1 MRPYLYHYTTIEN
14 LALIL
19 KNQTIRFS
27 KLTNTDD
34 LEESKTSD
42 IGEAGQYI
50 FVSCWTDKKD
60 ENIPLWHMYS
70 SKLSGVRIS
79 LPFLPFKE
87 YDSDILNSYP
97 SFNDS
102 EIESLIK
109 SPKIKT
115 YIPDSLNKNQNYM
128 INASFNKLTTK
139 ENIKV
144 FYTDDEKL
152 IMPVISEDE
161 ITKKTIKF
169 GLIGKYKRSCWRFQ
183 EEYRYRL
190 WVLPIGHD
198 EIMLNHLDPDQFE
211 SGFQRIKDQVKLDFD
226 FIDLLIDQEDFNK
239 MEIVLGPGV
248 TESQR
253 TLVDCLVAT
262 YNPKAKISD
271 SQLIG
276 RIKTR

>member
-1 MRPYLYHYTTIEN
+1 MKPYLYHYTTIES

-19 KNQTIRFS
+19 KNQTIRFN

-42 IGEAGQYI
+42 RGNAGQYI
-50 FVSCWTDKKD
+50 FVSCWTDEKA

-70 SKLSGVRIS
+70 NNLSGVRIS
-79 LPFLPFKE
+79 LPLLPFKE
-87 YDSDILNSYP
+87 Y
-97 SFNDS
+97 DS

-128 INASFNKLTTK
+128 INAAFDKLTTK

-144 FYTDDEKL
+144 LYTDDEKL

-248 TESQR
+248 SESQR

>member
-1 MRPYLYHYTTIEN
+1 MRPYLYHYTTIES

-19 KNQTIRFS
+19 KNQTIRFN

-42 IGEAGQYI
+42 IGNAGQYI
-50 FVSCWTDKKD
+50 FVSCWTDKKA

-70 SKLSGVRIS
+70 NRLSGVRIS

-87 YDSDILNSYP
+87 YDSDILNSYN
-97 SFNDS
+97 SYNDS
-102 EIESLIK
+102 EFESLIK

-115 YIPDSLNKNQNYM
+115 YIPDSLNKNQKYI
-128 INASFNKLTTK
+128 INTSFDKSTIK

-144 FYTDDEKL
+144 LYTDDEKL
-152 IMPVISEDE
+152 ILPEISKIEK
-161 ITKKTIKF
+161 TTQTIKF
-169 GLIGKYKRSCWRFQ
+169 SLVGKYKRSCWKFQ
-183 EEYRYRL
+183 KEYRYRL
-190 WVLPIGHD
+190 WVLPIGHN
-198 EIMLNHLDPDQFE
+198 EIMLNHLDSDRFE
-211 SGFQRIKDQVKLDFD
+211 SGFKRIKDQVKLNFD
-226 FIDLLIDQEDFNK
+226 FIDLQIDQEDFSK

-253 TLVDCLVAT
+253 TLIDCLVAT

-276 RIKTR
+276 KIKTR

>member
-19 KNQTIRFS
+19 KNKTIRFN

-42 IGEAGQYI
+42 IGNAGQYI
-50 FVSCWTDKKD
+50 FVSCWTDKKA

-70 SKLSGVRIS
+70 NKLSGVRIG

-87 YDSDILNSYP
+87 YDS
-97 SFNDS
+97 
-102 EIESLIK
+102 EVETLIK
-109 SPKIKT
+109 SPKVKT
-115 YIPDSLNKNQNYM
+115 YIPDSLNKNQKYM
-128 INASFNKLTTK
+128 INASFNNSTTK

-144 FYTDDEKL
+144 LYTDDEQL
-152 IMPVISEDE
+152 ILPEISKIENT
-161 ITKKTIKF
+161 TKKIKF
-169 GLIGKYKRSCWRFQ
+169 GLVGKYKRSCWRFQ
-183 EEYRYRL
+183 KEYRYRL
-190 WVLPIGHD
+190 WVLPIGHE
-198 EIMLNHLDPDQFE
+198 EIMLNHLDSDKFD
-211 SGFQRIKDQVKLDFD
+211 SGFKRIINQVKLDFD
-226 FIDLLIDQEDFNK
+226 FIDLFIDQENFSK

-253 TLVDCLVAT
+253 TLIDCLVAT

-271 SQLIG
+271 SQLNG
-276 RIKTR
+276 KIKTR

>member
-87 YDSDILNSYP
+87 YDSDILSSYP

-128 INASFNKLTTK
+128 INASFDKLTTK

-161 ITKKTIKF
+161 ITKK
-169 GLIGKYKRSCWRFQ
+169 
-183 EEYRYRL
+183 RL
-190 WVLPIGHD
+190 
-198 EIMLNHLDPDQFE
+198 N
-211 SGFQRIKDQVKLDFD
+211 
-226 FIDLLIDQEDFNK
+226 
-239 MEIVLGPGV
+239 
-248 TESQR
+248 
-253 TLVDCLVAT
+253 LV
-262 YNPKAKISD
+262 
-271 SQLIG
+271 
-276 RIKTR
+276 

>member
-1 MRPYLYHYTTIEN
+1 MKPYLYHYTTIES

-19 KNQTIRFS
+19 KNQTIRFN

-42 IGEAGQYI
+42 RGNAGQYI
-50 FVSCWTDKKD
+50 FVSCWTDEKD

-70 SKLSGVRIS
+70 NNLSGVRIS

-87 YDSDILNSYP
+87 YDSEVLNSCNIN
-97 SFNDS
+97 NDS
-102 EIESLIK
+102 EIEPLYE

-115 YIPDSLNKNQNYM
+115 YIPDSLHKNQNYV
-128 INASFNKLTTK
+128 INASFDKSTTK

-144 FYTDDEKL
+144 LYTDDEKL
-152 IMPVISEDE
+152 IMPVISKDE
-161 ITKKTIKF
+161 ITKQTIKF

-198 EIMLNHLDPDQFE
+198 EIMLNHVDPDHFD
-211 SGFQRIKDQVKLDFD
+211 SGFQRIKNQVKLNFD
-226 FIDLLIDQEDFNK
+226 FIDLLINQEDFNK

-248 TESQR
+248 TESQS
-253 TLVDCLVAT
+253 TIIECLVAT